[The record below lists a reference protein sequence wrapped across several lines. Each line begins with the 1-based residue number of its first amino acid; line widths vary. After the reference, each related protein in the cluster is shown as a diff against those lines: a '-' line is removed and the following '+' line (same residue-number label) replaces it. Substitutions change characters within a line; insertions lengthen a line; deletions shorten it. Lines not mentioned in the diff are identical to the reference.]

1 MLVQEASQM
10 ADWYLQQQQELD
22 AAAADGSS
30 SRKGGC
36 AAVAPRGVA
45 TIIAG
50 DFNATPNSPMYTFL
64 SKGCIDL
71 HKVSYQAFMYALS
84 KACNMLSSNITCIG
98 AAGAAGAMVQLF
110 ALSQCALTRLAVV
123 KVRELSVC

>member
-10 ADWYLQQQQELD
+10 AEWYLQQQQELD
-22 AAAADGSS
+22 QAAADSGSS
-30 SRKGGC
+30 SSRRGGC

-71 HKVSYQAFMYALS
+71 HKVS
-84 KACNMLSSNITCIG
+84 
-98 AAGAAGAMVQLF
+98 
-110 ALSQCALTRLAVV
+110 
-123 KVRELSVC
+123 

>member
-10 ADWYLQQQQELD
+10 AEWYLQQQQELD
-22 AAAADGSS
+22 QAAAGSS
-30 SRKGGC
+30 SSSRRGGC
-36 AAVAPRGVA
+36 AAVAPHGVA

-71 HKVSYQAFMYALS
+71 HKVS
-84 KACNMLSSNITCIG
+84 
-98 AAGAAGAMVQLF
+98 
-110 ALSQCALTRLAVV
+110 
-123 KVRELSVC
+123 